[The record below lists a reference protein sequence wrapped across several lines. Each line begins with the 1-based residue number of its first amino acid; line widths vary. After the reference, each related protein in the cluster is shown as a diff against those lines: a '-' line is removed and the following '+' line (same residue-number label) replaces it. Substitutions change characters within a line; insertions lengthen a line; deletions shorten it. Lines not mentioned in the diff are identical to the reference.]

1 MTHTGKVGT
10 QKKNN
15 GLPCVHISN
24 RYGADGSSC
33 VLIINA
39 HVKGRLLGNAMVC
52 MCVHI
57 IAGYKAGLAPF
68 CVFITAHH
76 RWGWARNVL
85 LVLPQWD

>member
-1 MTHTGKVGT
+1 M
-10 QKKNN
+10 
-15 GLPCVHISN
+15 GLT
-24 RYGADGSSC
+24 GSSC